1 MTKRNCNEIN
11 QQLSKCRLINLQ
23 VNLQNNPQKFK
34 KQKNHTQRICFASPS
49 VNRRGLFFCSRVGRW
64 EYRLKGAIS
73 SLNLILLYSCL
84 QFLFFLFLLFV
95 ALTSEHIPYIVHSQF
110 LVAFLSEFVFVIIP
124 SLFLIGKFKTE
135 LF

>member
-1 MTKRNCNEIN
+1 MKKDQVIKHTHLKPPDKPPDNPPTNYQNI
-11 QQLSKCRLINLQ
+11 KYHTYKGFFRL
-23 VNLQNNPQKFK
+23 
-34 KQKNHTQRICFASPS
+34 S
-49 VNRRGLFFCSRVGRW
+49 VNRRGLFFLCSRVGRW

-84 QFLFFLFLLFV
+84 QFLFFLFLLFI

-124 SLFLIGKFKTE
+124 SLFLIGKVKTE

>member
-1 MTKRNCNEIN
+1 MVILLESGK
-11 QQLSKCRLINLQ
+11 L
-23 VNLQNNPQKFK
+23 VF
-34 KQKNHTQRICFASPS
+34 S
-49 VNRRGLFFCSRVGRW
+49 V
-64 EYRLKGAIS
+64 EPRLKGAIS

-124 SLFLIGKFKTE
+124 SLFLICEFEIK